1 MRQTTDRSDSL
12 ILGGGVMGAATAL
25 ALAKKGE
32 KVTLVDRYQ
41 PNHAHGSS
49 HGDGRIFRFTY
60 PEAVYVALA
69 QWARQGWNELTEVAG
84 QPLVIATGNWETG
97 VRGQVQ
103 LRELESNLR
112 HHDLA
117 YEMLSAEESNR
128 RFPQLSIPQ
137 GSVALYQKDGGVV
150 LADPAVRALWK
161 AAAAHG
167 ATTLAGE
174 RVIGIEIGDA
184 GVRLAT
190 ESGRRLAAQRL
201 VVTAGG
207 WTNALLGLVEL
218 ELPLEVTRELV
229 VYLTPREPS
238 RGEAEIDHRVGAM
251 PTFIDYHGCPP
262 GPRQHPTYG
271 LPQIEVPAVKVGLHH
286 RGLVVDDGDDPSQP
300 PAELERATVEAGL
313 RLLPHVAREPHST
326 LTCLYTNTPDYH
338 FILDRMP
345 GERGV
350 SIGAGFS
357 GHGFK
362 FAPAIGEIL
371 AALALGEDSAV
382 ELDLFAIDRFAP
394 SRDQPASP

>member
-1 MRQTTDRSDSL
+1 MKPTTERNDSL
-12 ILGGGVMGAATAL
+12 VLGGGVMGAAAAL

-32 KVTLVDRYQ
+32 RVTLIDRYQ

-60 PEAVYVALA
+60 PEAVYLEL
-69 QWARQGWNELTEVAG
+69 ARQARLGWDELTESAG
-84 QPLVIATGNWETG
+84 QPLVVTTGNWDTG
-97 VRGQVQ
+97 VAGQVQ
-103 LRELESNLR
+103 LQELEANLR
-112 HHDLA
+112 QHDMP

-128 RFPQLSIPQ
+128 RFPQLSIPR

-167 ATTLAGE
+167 ARTLSDE
-174 RVIGIEIGDA
+174 RVIAIEIGDG

-190 ESGRRLAAQRL
+190 ESGQRLSARRL
-201 VVTAGG
+201 VITAGS
-207 WTNALLGLVEL
+207 WTNSLLALVDL

-229 VYLTPREPS
+229 VYLSPRQPS
-238 RGEAEIDHRVGAM
+238 TGSPETEIDHRVGAM

-286 RGLVVDDGDDPSQP
+286 RGQKVGDGDESSTPSE
-300 PAELERATVEAGL
+300 ALEQATVEAAR
-313 RLLPHVAREPHST
+313 RLLPHVRREPHST

-338 FILDRMP
+338 P
-345 GERGV
+345 GENGI

-362 FAPAIGEIL
+362 FAPVIGEIL
-371 AALALGEDSAV
+371 AALALGEPTAQ
-382 ELDLFAIDRFAP
+382 ELDLFAIDRFA
-394 SRDQPASP
+394 SV